1 MKKTE
6 TLQRFD
12 GFGDPRL
19 AFFRKLKKENTRELF
34 LAHKEAYEAHYVAPM
49 TALLTEASAA
59 LDRAYPDCDLAA
71 PKVFRLNR
79 DVRFSADKSPY
90 KTHAA
95 GVILA
100 RSGRAVMEAP
110 AALYVHLEPGDCMV
124 AAGFYMMPKE
134 ALARYREALL
144 DDARGPAVAALVK
157 KLEKKGC
164 AVGAGETLKKAP
176 RGVADDHPRLDLL
189 KKKGL
194 IASIPLDA
202 AELGSRKVLDRIVAF
217 GKDSA
222 PLVRWLVHEASRLG
236 SAVDHGS
243 PNAFSTFSTLA
254 RRSAR
259 PSTGPV
265 PHGGSWQPRLTIP
278 DTPSTKL
285 ASVMPPSTYA
295 LSLGR

>member
-6 TLQRFD
+6 TSQRFD
-12 GFGDPRL
+12 GFGDPKL
-19 AFFRKLKKENTRELF
+19 AFFRRLKKENTREHF
-34 LAHKEAYEAHYVAPM
+34 LAHKEAYEADYVAPM
-49 TALLTEASAA
+49 TALLAEAAAA

-144 DDARGPAVAALVK
+144 DDARGPAVAGLVT

-176 RGVADDHPRLDLL
+176 RGVPDDHPRLDLL

-202 AELGSRKVLDRIVAF
+202 AELGSRKVLDRIVSF
-217 GKDSA
+217 GKDTA
-222 PLVRWLVHEASRLG
+222 PLVRWLVHEASRLPAG
-236 SAVDHGS
+236 LACARITHHGR

-265 PHGGSWQPRLTIP
+265 PQGGSWQPRLTIP

-285 ASVMPPSTYA
+285 ASVMPPST
-295 LSLGR
+295 